1 MKKYVNF
8 GSVSLGK
15 SENGSFGSGCI
26 KGTDESTPEKDSSL
40 CHSVYITFCI
50 HYPLHNYAIRM
61 SGVKGSKLL
70 HKTQNFPNIC
80 LLLSSCV

>member
-40 CHSVYITFCI
+40 CHSVYSTFCI
-50 HYPLHNYAIRM
+50 HYASRM

>member
-40 CHSVYITFCI
+40 CHSVYITFCF
-50 HYPLHNYAIRM
+50 RM